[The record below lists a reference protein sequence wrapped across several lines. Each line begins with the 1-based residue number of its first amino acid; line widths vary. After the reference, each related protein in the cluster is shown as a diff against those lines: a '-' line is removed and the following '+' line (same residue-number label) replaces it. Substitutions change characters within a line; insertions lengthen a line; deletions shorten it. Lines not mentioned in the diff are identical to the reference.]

1 MKTKSIDKAKN
12 YAKKQSLDEQYKG
25 VAIYIIR
32 CNRTGHF
39 YVDTNSLI
47 RLWEQLV
54 GYYVNGAYTSE
65 EKEINNKNN

>member
-1 MKTKSIDKAKN
+1 MKTKLLEEAKSF
-12 YAKKQSLDEQYKG
+12 AKKQSLDKKYED

-47 RLWEQLV
+47 RLWEQLL
-54 GYYVNGAYTSE
+54 GYYVNGVYTL
-65 EKEINNKNN
+65 EKKDINNKNN